1 MAFVPSDL
9 RNRGISLGRHIHEI
23 AFTVGDSR
31 LVLESLNGTGVV
43 VLGGDF
49 WRKVE
54 TEGFRPTYENWY
66 VERAA
71 DESQEQFAE
80 RSIVRASEEV
90 ALRRGTDF
98 LVTMTCEVV

>member
-1 MAFVPSDL
+1 MAFVPPDV
-9 RNRGISLGRHIHEI
+9 RNRGISLGRHIHET
-23 AFTVGDSR
+23 AFFTGDAQ
-31 LVLESLNGTGVV
+31 LILESLHGTGVV

-71 DESQEQFAE
+71 DESREQFAE
-80 RSIVRASEEV
+80 RSLVRASAEV
-90 ALRRGTDF
+90 ALRRSTGF